1 MITVNQL
8 LELCEEQKSKGNGNK
23 RIFISM
29 DDEGNAFHGLFYGFT
44 SKEEDIKAYHDMGCV
59 DEVEN
64 VILLG

>member
-8 LELCEEQKSKGNGNK
+8 LELCEEEKAKGNGNK

-44 SKEEDIKAYHDMGCV
+44 SKEETIKNYHDSGCI